1 MVLQKYSGA
10 FLLLLAEVVNPKFYS
25 DSFDSIKPTVPGS
38 RDRFPSTINP
48 YNRDQVIAK
57 KMQTV
62 GSRICRSS
70 ENEAR
75 HQTQTHPLFRPG
87 AESGQ

>member
-38 RDRFPSTINP
+38 RYRFPSTINP

-57 KMQTV
+57 K
-62 GSRICRSS
+62 
-70 ENEAR
+70 
-75 HQTQTHPLFRPG
+75 
-87 AESGQ
+87 